1 MFVTKENHHGIR
13 CRPRRGTL
21 IGALSWLGL
30 AAWLEAQRLWVNQS
44 RVLTEQLEPAS
55 FERLYQQPSRG

>member
-1 MFVTKENHHGIR
+1 MAFVVGLIV
-13 CRPRRGTL
+13 GLL

-44 RVLTEQLEPAS
+44 GVSADQLSPES